1 MKIIICKT
9 WPNVIDG
16 SYRNWPRDPYN
27 NGLRW
32 SRGAGSHGY
41 QYSRNSR
48 FECSYAF
55 AARSGR
61 EREPVSMAFA
71 SIRTGR

>member
-27 NGLRW
+27 NGSRW
-32 SRGAGSHGY
+32 SRGVKAH
-41 QYSRNSR
+41 YSRSKHY
-48 FECSYAF
+48 ECSYDF
-55 AARSGR
+55 APVWDRL
-61 EREPVSMAFA
+61 REPVSMAFA
-71 SIRTGR
+71 SIRTSR